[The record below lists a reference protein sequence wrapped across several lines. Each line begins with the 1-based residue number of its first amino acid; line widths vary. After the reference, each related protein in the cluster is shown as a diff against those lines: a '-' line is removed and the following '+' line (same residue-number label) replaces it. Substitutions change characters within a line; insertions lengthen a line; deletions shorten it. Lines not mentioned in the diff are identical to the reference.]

1 MKKISKRIIIAI
13 MTCLMLFV
21 CISCDNEA
29 KKYEKMRAE
38 LETVVSSVPIKTT
51 EDLSFPKKVGDYE
64 VTWTSSNEKVIS
76 NEGVV
81 TRQDEDVT
89 VKITIKITNGEL
101 SVIEEVTIV
110 VPKKEQ
116 IEEKPILSFEK
127 VQYEVKVDEK
137 ITLNPTIK
145 NAKGNEKVVYEYD
158 NEYLS
163 CENNTFT
170 ALKEGE
176 VVIRAFLEG
185 TSEKIEIKV
194 TISPKDT
201 SKPEVKTIAEVLN
214 SEDGSYIVEGT
225 IIATYARGFL
235 IDDTTGKILVF
246 LGQEFDGSIKVGDTV
261 KVQGSTSVYGLMKQF
276 GLDTTVEKTGEGAVD
291 QPTATEID
299 GAKLD
304 EFADLTEAQ
313 VQYVKMTGKLTVSGN
328 YFNLEVSGA
337 SKVTG
342 SITYPQD
349 QESLKALAGKKI
361 EITGYFIGVTGSSK
375 KYANIMVTEFK
386 EVGGSVIEPE
396 PEVKTIAEIL
406 AADLGE
412 YTTEGTVVA
421 VNAKG
426 ILIQDET
433 GYIYAFIG
441 QEPTVKAGDTVK
453 VKGTTSEFALA
464 KQFGSGIEVTKTG
477 EGTVTHPVA
486 KELDGAKLDEY
497 ANATEAKVE
506 YITFTGTLAAPDRY
520 YNVTVEGASKVIGS
534 ITYPLN
540 ADEIKALNGK
550 TVTVTGYLTGI
561 ASSNKYANVIAVE
574 VKEVGGS
581 VIEPEPEVKTIAEVL
596 NSEDGSYIVE
606 GTIIATYARGFL
618 IDDTTGKILVFLGQ
632 EFDGSIKV
640 GDTVKVQGSTSVY
653 GLMKQFGLDTT
664 VEKTGEGAV
673 DQPTATEIDG
683 AKLDEFADLT
693 EAQVQYVKMTG
704 KLTVSGNY
712 FNLEVSGASKVTGSI
727 TYPQDQESLKALAGK
742 KIEITGYFIGV
753 TGSSKKYANIMVTEF
768 KEVGGSVIEPEPEP
782 EPEPITGDVVLDFVK
797 NFGTYAGSWSTSYE
811 PKTITGKV
819 LGLNNNIKVVISI
832 ANKQKD
838 DQPIADRPVIAVG
851 KKGIEQTVVVS
862 GFEGKLKDVT
872 FNLKQ
877 WNEKKKFDSIII
889 EYSEDGTT
897 WTKASD
903 DAISGGSSAI
913 ATNQEVKSNVDL
925 STAKYIRL
933 YIKADSSS
941 NQQLGLTSISLNF
954 EK

>member
-276 GLDTTVEKTGEGAVD
+276 VLGTTVEKTGEGAVT

-304 EFADLTEAQ
+304 EFADLKEAQ

-349 QESLKALAGKKI
+349 QEALKALAGKNI
-361 EITGYFIGVTGSSK
+361 EVTGYFIGVTGSSK

-386 EVGGSVIEPE
+386 EVGGSVVEPE

-520 YNVTVEGASKVIGS
+520 YNVTVEGASNVIGS

-561 ASSNKYANVIAVE
+561 ASNNKYANVIAVE

-581 VIEPEPEVKTIAEVL
+581 VV
-596 NSEDGSYIVE
+596 
-606 GTIIATYARGFL
+606 
-618 IDDTTGKILVFLGQ
+618 
-632 EFDGSIKV
+632 
-640 GDTVKVQGSTSVY
+640 
-653 GLMKQFGLDTT
+653 
-664 VEKTGEGAV
+664 
-673 DQPTATEIDG
+673 
-683 AKLDEFADLT
+683 
-693 EAQVQYVKMTG
+693 
-704 KLTVSGNY
+704 
-712 FNLEVSGASKVTGSI
+712 
-727 TYPQDQESLKALAGK
+727 
-742 KIEITGYFIGV
+742 
-753 TGSSKKYANIMVTEF
+753 
-768 KEVGGSVIEPEPEP
+768 EPEP

-797 NFGTYAGSWSTSYE
+797 NFGTYANSWKKGYS
-811 PKTITGKV
+811 TITLTGKD
-819 LGLNNNIKVVISI
+819 LGLNNSIKVVMS
-832 ANKQKD
+832 AASKQE
-838 DQPIADRPVIAVG
+838 QQITDRPVIAAG
-851 KKGIEQTVVVS
+851 KKGTEQTVVVS
-862 GFEGKLKDVT
+862 GFSGKLKDVT

-877 WNEKKKFDSIII
+877 WNENKKFDSIII

-933 YIKADSSS
+933 YFKTSITSS

-954 EK
+954 KK

>member
-225 IIATYARGFL
+225 VIATYARGFL
-235 IDDTTGKILVF
+235 IDDATGKILVF

-342 SITYPQD
+342 SITYPQE
-349 QESLKALAGKKI
+349 QEALNALAGK
-361 EITGYFIGVTGSSK
+361 
-375 KYANIMVTEFK
+375 N
-386 EVGGSVIEPE
+386 
-396 PEVKTIAEIL
+396 
-406 AADLGE
+406 
-412 YTTEGTVVA
+412 
-421 VNAKG
+421 
-426 ILIQDET
+426 
-433 GYIYAFIG
+433 
-441 QEPTVKAGDTVK
+441 
-453 VKGTTSEFALA
+453 
-464 KQFGSGIEVTKTG
+464 IEV
-477 EGTVTHPVA
+477 
-486 KELDGAKLDEY
+486 
-497 ANATEAKVE
+497 
-506 YITFTGTLAAPDRY
+506 
-520 YNVTVEGASKVIGS
+520 
-534 ITYPLN
+534 
-540 ADEIKALNGK
+540 
-550 TVTVTGYLTGI
+550 
-561 ASSNKYANVIAVE
+561 
-574 VKEVGGS
+574 
-581 VIEPEPEVKTIAEVL
+581 
-596 NSEDGSYIVE
+596 
-606 GTIIATYARGFL
+606 
-618 IDDTTGKILVFLGQ
+618 
-632 EFDGSIKV
+632 
-640 GDTVKVQGSTSVY
+640 
-653 GLMKQFGLDTT
+653 
-664 VEKTGEGAV
+664 
-673 DQPTATEIDG
+673 
-683 AKLDEFADLT
+683 
-693 EAQVQYVKMTG
+693 
-704 KLTVSGNY
+704 
-712 FNLEVSGASKVTGSI
+712 
-727 TYPQDQESLKALAGK
+727 
-742 KIEITGYFIGV
+742 TGYFIGV

-782 EPEPITGDVVLDFVK
+782 EPITGDVVLDFVK
-797 NFGTYAGSWSTSYE
+797 NFGTYAGSWNTSYE
-811 PKTITGKV
+811 PKTITGKD
-819 LGLNNNIKVVISI
+819 LGLNNSIKVVISI

>member
-342 SITYPQD
+342 SITYPQE
-349 QESLKALAGKKI
+349 QEALNALAGK
-361 EITGYFIGVTGSSK
+361 
-375 KYANIMVTEFK
+375 N
-386 EVGGSVIEPE
+386 
-396 PEVKTIAEIL
+396 
-406 AADLGE
+406 
-412 YTTEGTVVA
+412 
-421 VNAKG
+421 
-426 ILIQDET
+426 
-433 GYIYAFIG
+433 
-441 QEPTVKAGDTVK
+441 
-453 VKGTTSEFALA
+453 
-464 KQFGSGIEVTKTG
+464 IEV
-477 EGTVTHPVA
+477 
-486 KELDGAKLDEY
+486 
-497 ANATEAKVE
+497 
-506 YITFTGTLAAPDRY
+506 
-520 YNVTVEGASKVIGS
+520 
-534 ITYPLN
+534 
-540 ADEIKALNGK
+540 
-550 TVTVTGYLTGI
+550 
-561 ASSNKYANVIAVE
+561 
-574 VKEVGGS
+574 
-581 VIEPEPEVKTIAEVL
+581 
-596 NSEDGSYIVE
+596 
-606 GTIIATYARGFL
+606 
-618 IDDTTGKILVFLGQ
+618 
-632 EFDGSIKV
+632 
-640 GDTVKVQGSTSVY
+640 
-653 GLMKQFGLDTT
+653 
-664 VEKTGEGAV
+664 
-673 DQPTATEIDG
+673 
-683 AKLDEFADLT
+683 
-693 EAQVQYVKMTG
+693 
-704 KLTVSGNY
+704 
-712 FNLEVSGASKVTGSI
+712 
-727 TYPQDQESLKALAGK
+727 
-742 KIEITGYFIGV
+742 TGYFIGV

-782 EPEPITGDVVLDFVK
+782 EPITGDVVLDFVK
-797 NFGTYAGSWSTSYE
+797 NFGTYAGSWNTSYE
-811 PKTITGKV
+811 PKTITGKD
-819 LGLNNNIKVVISI
+819 LGLNNSIKVVISI

>member
-342 SITYPQD
+342 SITYPQE
-349 QESLKALAGKKI
+349 QEALNALAGK
-361 EITGYFIGVTGSSK
+361 
-375 KYANIMVTEFK
+375 N
-386 EVGGSVIEPE
+386 
-396 PEVKTIAEIL
+396 
-406 AADLGE
+406 
-412 YTTEGTVVA
+412 
-421 VNAKG
+421 
-426 ILIQDET
+426 
-433 GYIYAFIG
+433 
-441 QEPTVKAGDTVK
+441 
-453 VKGTTSEFALA
+453 
-464 KQFGSGIEVTKTG
+464 IEV
-477 EGTVTHPVA
+477 
-486 KELDGAKLDEY
+486 
-497 ANATEAKVE
+497 
-506 YITFTGTLAAPDRY
+506 
-520 YNVTVEGASKVIGS
+520 
-534 ITYPLN
+534 
-540 ADEIKALNGK
+540 
-550 TVTVTGYLTGI
+550 
-561 ASSNKYANVIAVE
+561 
-574 VKEVGGS
+574 
-581 VIEPEPEVKTIAEVL
+581 
-596 NSEDGSYIVE
+596 
-606 GTIIATYARGFL
+606 
-618 IDDTTGKILVFLGQ
+618 
-632 EFDGSIKV
+632 
-640 GDTVKVQGSTSVY
+640 
-653 GLMKQFGLDTT
+653 
-664 VEKTGEGAV
+664 
-673 DQPTATEIDG
+673 
-683 AKLDEFADLT
+683 
-693 EAQVQYVKMTG
+693 
-704 KLTVSGNY
+704 
-712 FNLEVSGASKVTGSI
+712 
-727 TYPQDQESLKALAGK
+727 
-742 KIEITGYFIGV
+742 TGYFIGV

-797 NFGTYAGSWSTSYE
+797 NFGTYAGSWNTSYE
-811 PKTITGKV
+811 PKTITGKD
-819 LGLNNNIKVVISI
+819 LGLNNSIKVVISI

-889 EYSEDGTT
+889 EYSEDGTI

-913 ATNQEVKSNVDL
+913 AANQEVKSNVDL

>member
-342 SITYPQD
+342 SITYPQE
-349 QESLKALAGKKI
+349 QEALKALAGKNI
-361 EITGYFIGVTGSSK
+361 EVTGYFIGVTGSSK

-386 EVGGSVIEPE
+386 EVGG
-396 PEVKTIAEIL
+396 
-406 AADLGE
+406 
-412 YTTEGTVVA
+412 
-421 VNAKG
+421 
-426 ILIQDET
+426 
-433 GYIYAFIG
+433 
-441 QEPTVKAGDTVK
+441 
-453 VKGTTSEFALA
+453 
-464 KQFGSGIEVTKTG
+464 
-477 EGTVTHPVA
+477 
-486 KELDGAKLDEY
+486 
-497 ANATEAKVE
+497 
-506 YITFTGTLAAPDRY
+506 
-520 YNVTVEGASKVIGS
+520 
-534 ITYPLN
+534 
-540 ADEIKALNGK
+540 
-550 TVTVTGYLTGI
+550 
-561 ASSNKYANVIAVE
+561 
-574 VKEVGGS
+574 GS
-581 VIEPEPEVKTIAEVL
+581 VV
-596 NSEDGSYIVE
+596 
-606 GTIIATYARGFL
+606 
-618 IDDTTGKILVFLGQ
+618 
-632 EFDGSIKV
+632 
-640 GDTVKVQGSTSVY
+640 
-653 GLMKQFGLDTT
+653 
-664 VEKTGEGAV
+664 
-673 DQPTATEIDG
+673 
-683 AKLDEFADLT
+683 
-693 EAQVQYVKMTG
+693 
-704 KLTVSGNY
+704 
-712 FNLEVSGASKVTGSI
+712 
-727 TYPQDQESLKALAGK
+727 
-742 KIEITGYFIGV
+742 
-753 TGSSKKYANIMVTEF
+753 
-768 KEVGGSVIEPEPEP
+768 EPEP

-811 PKTITGKV
+811 LKTITGKD
-819 LGLNNNIKVVISI
+819 LGLNNSIKVVISI

>member
-342 SITYPQD
+342 SITYPQE
-349 QESLKALAGKKI
+349 QEALNALAGKNI
-361 EITGYFIGVTGSSK
+361 EVTGYFIGVTGSSK

-520 YNVTVEGASKVIGS
+520 YNVTVEGASNVIGS

-561 ASSNKYANVIAVE
+561 ASNNKYANVIAVE

-581 VIEPEPEVKTIAEVL
+581 VI
-596 NSEDGSYIVE
+596 
-606 GTIIATYARGFL
+606 
-618 IDDTTGKILVFLGQ
+618 
-632 EFDGSIKV
+632 
-640 GDTVKVQGSTSVY
+640 
-653 GLMKQFGLDTT
+653 
-664 VEKTGEGAV
+664 
-673 DQPTATEIDG
+673 
-683 AKLDEFADLT
+683 
-693 EAQVQYVKMTG
+693 
-704 KLTVSGNY
+704 
-712 FNLEVSGASKVTGSI
+712 
-727 TYPQDQESLKALAGK
+727 
-742 KIEITGYFIGV
+742 
-753 TGSSKKYANIMVTEF
+753 
-768 KEVGGSVIEPEPEP
+768 EPEP

-811 PKTITGKV
+811 PKTITGKD
-819 LGLNNNIKVVISI
+819 LGLNNSIKVVISI

-913 ATNQEVKSNVDL
+913 AANQEVKSNVDL

>member
-1 MKKISKRIIIAI
+1 MKKFFALIIAFF
-13 MTCLMLFV
+13 MLFAFV
-21 CISCDNEA
+21 GCDNSTEFDFELRFNKIFEDVDVDNVTSDLKLPTSIGSLTIVWESSNTDVLSNDGKIFNTTGEVISVTLTA
-29 KKYEKMRAE
+29 HMQHEKEKADLSKDLKIAPTGGIKDI
-38 LETVVSSVPIKTT
+38 LEGETGTYKIKGTVVAINAR
-51 EDLSFPKKVGDYE
+51 SFI
-64 VTWTSSNEKVIS
+64 IS
-76 NEGVV
+76 DG
-81 TRQDEDVT
+81 
-89 VKITIKITNGEL
+89 TNG
-101 SVIEEVTIV
+101 
-110 VPKKEQ
+110 
-116 IEEKPILSFEK
+116 
-127 VQYEVKVDEK
+127 
-137 ITLNPTIK
+137 
-145 NAKGNEKVVYEYD
+145 
-158 NEYLS
+158 
-163 CENNTFT
+163 
-170 ALKEGE
+170 
-176 VVIRAFLEG
+176 
-185 TSEKIEIKV
+185 
-194 TISPKDT
+194 
-201 SKPEVKTIAEVLN
+201 
-214 SEDGSYIVEGT
+214 
-225 IIATYARGFL
+225 
-235 IDDTTGKILVF
+235 ILVF
-246 LGQEFDGSIKVGDTV
+246 KGGSWACDVEIGEVLELRGETTKYPTSLTEGVGVQFGQDAVYTRVSTGTYTYPAAKELKAADVENYAKEKIIKPEYVKLTGKLSVSDKGDGKVYYNLVIDGTKIKGSLAYPTNSEELKALDGKNVEVYGYIVYGT
-261 KVQGSTSVYGLMKQF
+261 GSTSVNFLNI
-276 GLDTTVEKTGEGAVD
+276 VS
-291 QPTATEID
+291 TE
-299 GAKLD
+299 
-304 EFADLTEAQ
+304 
-313 VQYVKMTGKLTVSGN
+313 V
-328 YFNLEVSGA
+328 
-337 SKVTG
+337 
-342 SITYPQD
+342 
-349 QESLKALAGKKI
+349 
-361 EITGYFIGVTGSSK
+361 
-375 KYANIMVTEFK
+375 K
-386 EVGGSVIEPE
+386 EVGGSEEPNPD

-581 VIEPEPEVKTIAEVL
+581 VIEPEPE
-596 NSEDGSYIVE
+596 
-606 GTIIATYARGFL
+606 
-618 IDDTTGKILVFLGQ
+618 
-632 EFDGSIKV
+632 
-640 GDTVKVQGSTSVY
+640 
-653 GLMKQFGLDTT
+653 
-664 VEKTGEGAV
+664 
-673 DQPTATEIDG
+673 
-683 AKLDEFADLT
+683 
-693 EAQVQYVKMTG
+693 
-704 KLTVSGNY
+704 
-712 FNLEVSGASKVTGSI
+712 
-727 TYPQDQESLKALAGK
+727 
-742 KIEITGYFIGV
+742 
-753 TGSSKKYANIMVTEF
+753 
-768 KEVGGSVIEPEPEP
+768 
-782 EPEPITGDVVLDFVK
+782 PITGDVVLDFVK

-811 PKTITGKV
+811 PKTITGKD

-877 WNEKKKFDSIII
+877 WNEKKKFNSIII

>member
-225 IIATYARGFL
+225 VIATYARGFL

-276 GLDTTVEKTGEGAVD
+276 GLGTTVEKTGEGKVD

-342 SITYPQD
+342 SITYPQE
-349 QESLKALAGKKI
+349 QEALNALAGKNI
-361 EITGYFIGVTGSSK
+361 EVTGYFIGVTGSSK

-386 EVGGSVIEPE
+386 EVGGSV
-396 PEVKTIAEIL
+396 V
-406 AADLGE
+406 
-412 YTTEGTVVA
+412 
-421 VNAKG
+421 
-426 ILIQDET
+426 
-433 GYIYAFIG
+433 
-441 QEPTVKAGDTVK
+441 
-453 VKGTTSEFALA
+453 
-464 KQFGSGIEVTKTG
+464 
-477 EGTVTHPVA
+477 
-486 KELDGAKLDEY
+486 
-497 ANATEAKVE
+497 
-506 YITFTGTLAAPDRY
+506 
-520 YNVTVEGASKVIGS
+520 
-534 ITYPLN
+534 
-540 ADEIKALNGK
+540 
-550 TVTVTGYLTGI
+550 
-561 ASSNKYANVIAVE
+561 
-574 VKEVGGS
+574 
-581 VIEPEPEVKTIAEVL
+581 
-596 NSEDGSYIVE
+596 
-606 GTIIATYARGFL
+606 
-618 IDDTTGKILVFLGQ
+618 
-632 EFDGSIKV
+632 
-640 GDTVKVQGSTSVY
+640 
-653 GLMKQFGLDTT
+653 
-664 VEKTGEGAV
+664 
-673 DQPTATEIDG
+673 
-683 AKLDEFADLT
+683 
-693 EAQVQYVKMTG
+693 
-704 KLTVSGNY
+704 
-712 FNLEVSGASKVTGSI
+712 
-727 TYPQDQESLKALAGK
+727 
-742 KIEITGYFIGV
+742 
-753 TGSSKKYANIMVTEF
+753 
-768 KEVGGSVIEPEPEP
+768 EPEP

-811 PKTITGKV
+811 PKTITGKD
-819 LGLNNNIKVVISI
+819 LGLNNSIKVVISI

>member
-349 QESLKALAGKKI
+349 QEALNALAGKNI
-361 EITGYFIGVTGSSK
+361 EVTGYFIGVTGSSK

-386 EVGGSVIEPE
+386 EVGGSV
-396 PEVKTIAEIL
+396 V
-406 AADLGE
+406 
-412 YTTEGTVVA
+412 
-421 VNAKG
+421 
-426 ILIQDET
+426 
-433 GYIYAFIG
+433 
-441 QEPTVKAGDTVK
+441 
-453 VKGTTSEFALA
+453 
-464 KQFGSGIEVTKTG
+464 
-477 EGTVTHPVA
+477 
-486 KELDGAKLDEY
+486 
-497 ANATEAKVE
+497 
-506 YITFTGTLAAPDRY
+506 
-520 YNVTVEGASKVIGS
+520 
-534 ITYPLN
+534 
-540 ADEIKALNGK
+540 
-550 TVTVTGYLTGI
+550 
-561 ASSNKYANVIAVE
+561 
-574 VKEVGGS
+574 
-581 VIEPEPEVKTIAEVL
+581 
-596 NSEDGSYIVE
+596 
-606 GTIIATYARGFL
+606 
-618 IDDTTGKILVFLGQ
+618 
-632 EFDGSIKV
+632 
-640 GDTVKVQGSTSVY
+640 
-653 GLMKQFGLDTT
+653 
-664 VEKTGEGAV
+664 
-673 DQPTATEIDG
+673 
-683 AKLDEFADLT
+683 
-693 EAQVQYVKMTG
+693 
-704 KLTVSGNY
+704 
-712 FNLEVSGASKVTGSI
+712 
-727 TYPQDQESLKALAGK
+727 
-742 KIEITGYFIGV
+742 
-753 TGSSKKYANIMVTEF
+753 
-768 KEVGGSVIEPEPEP
+768 EP

-811 PKTITGKV
+811 PKTITGKD

-913 ATNQEVKSNVDL
+913 AANQEVKSNVDL

>member
-342 SITYPQD
+342 SITYPQE
-349 QESLKALAGKKI
+349 QEALNALAGKNI
-361 EITGYFIGVTGSSK
+361 EVTGYFIGVTGSSK

-520 YNVTVEGASKVIGS
+520 YNVTVEGASNVIGS

-561 ASSNKYANVIAVE
+561 ASNNKYANVIAVE
-574 VKEVGGS
+574 V
-581 VIEPEPEVKTIAEVL
+581 
-596 NSEDGSYIVE
+596 
-606 GTIIATYARGFL
+606 
-618 IDDTTGKILVFLGQ
+618 
-632 EFDGSIKV
+632 
-640 GDTVKVQGSTSVY
+640 
-653 GLMKQFGLDTT
+653 
-664 VEKTGEGAV
+664 
-673 DQPTATEIDG
+673 
-683 AKLDEFADLT
+683 
-693 EAQVQYVKMTG
+693 
-704 KLTVSGNY
+704 
-712 FNLEVSGASKVTGSI
+712 
-727 TYPQDQESLKALAGK
+727 
-742 KIEITGYFIGV
+742 
-753 TGSSKKYANIMVTEF
+753 

-811 PKTITGKV
+811 PKTITGKD
-819 LGLNNNIKVVISI
+819 LGLNNSIKVVISI

>member
-116 IEEKPILSFEK
+116 IEEKQILSFEK

-276 GLDTTVEKTGEGAVD
+276 GLDTTVEKTGEGTVTHPVAK
-291 QPTATEID
+291 ELD

-349 QESLKALAGKKI
+349 QEALNALAGKNI
-361 EITGYFIGVTGSSK
+361 EVTGYFIGVTGSSK

-386 EVGGSVIEPE
+386 EVGGSVVEPE

-581 VIEPEPEVKTIAEVL
+581 VIEPEPE
-596 NSEDGSYIVE
+596 
-606 GTIIATYARGFL
+606 
-618 IDDTTGKILVFLGQ
+618 
-632 EFDGSIKV
+632 
-640 GDTVKVQGSTSVY
+640 
-653 GLMKQFGLDTT
+653 
-664 VEKTGEGAV
+664 
-673 DQPTATEIDG
+673 
-683 AKLDEFADLT
+683 
-693 EAQVQYVKMTG
+693 
-704 KLTVSGNY
+704 
-712 FNLEVSGASKVTGSI
+712 
-727 TYPQDQESLKALAGK
+727 
-742 KIEITGYFIGV
+742 
-753 TGSSKKYANIMVTEF
+753 
-768 KEVGGSVIEPEPEP
+768 
-782 EPEPITGDVVLDFVK
+782 PITGDVVLDFVK
-797 NFGTYAGSWSTSYE
+797 NFGTYAGSWNTSYE
-811 PKTITGKV
+811 PKTITGKD

-913 ATNQEVKSNVDL
+913 AANQEVKSNVDL

>member
-225 IIATYARGFL
+225 VIATYARGFL
-235 IDDTTGKILVF
+235 IDDATGKILVF

-342 SITYPQD
+342 SITYPQE
-349 QESLKALAGKKI
+349 QEALNALAGK
-361 EITGYFIGVTGSSK
+361 
-375 KYANIMVTEFK
+375 N
-386 EVGGSVIEPE
+386 
-396 PEVKTIAEIL
+396 
-406 AADLGE
+406 
-412 YTTEGTVVA
+412 
-421 VNAKG
+421 
-426 ILIQDET
+426 
-433 GYIYAFIG
+433 
-441 QEPTVKAGDTVK
+441 
-453 VKGTTSEFALA
+453 
-464 KQFGSGIEVTKTG
+464 IEV
-477 EGTVTHPVA
+477 
-486 KELDGAKLDEY
+486 
-497 ANATEAKVE
+497 
-506 YITFTGTLAAPDRY
+506 
-520 YNVTVEGASKVIGS
+520 
-534 ITYPLN
+534 
-540 ADEIKALNGK
+540 
-550 TVTVTGYLTGI
+550 
-561 ASSNKYANVIAVE
+561 
-574 VKEVGGS
+574 
-581 VIEPEPEVKTIAEVL
+581 
-596 NSEDGSYIVE
+596 
-606 GTIIATYARGFL
+606 
-618 IDDTTGKILVFLGQ
+618 
-632 EFDGSIKV
+632 
-640 GDTVKVQGSTSVY
+640 
-653 GLMKQFGLDTT
+653 
-664 VEKTGEGAV
+664 
-673 DQPTATEIDG
+673 
-683 AKLDEFADLT
+683 
-693 EAQVQYVKMTG
+693 
-704 KLTVSGNY
+704 
-712 FNLEVSGASKVTGSI
+712 
-727 TYPQDQESLKALAGK
+727 
-742 KIEITGYFIGV
+742 TGYFIGV

-797 NFGTYAGSWSTSYE
+797 NFGTYAGSWNTSYE
-811 PKTITGKV
+811 PKTITGKD
-819 LGLNNNIKVVISI
+819 LGLNNSIKVVISI

-913 ATNQEVKSNVDL
+913 AANQEVKSNVDL

>member
-261 KVQGSTSVYGLMKQF
+261 KVQGSTSLYGLMKQF

-349 QESLKALAGKKI
+349 QEALNALAGKNI
-361 EITGYFIGVTGSSK
+361 EVTGYFIGVTGSSK

-396 PEVKTIAEIL
+396 PEAKTIAEIL

-581 VIEPEPEVKTIAEVL
+581 VIEPEPEAKTIAEIL
-596 NSEDGSYIVE
+596 AADLGEYTTE
-606 GTIIATYARGFL
+606 GTVVAVNAKGILIQDETGYIYAF
-618 IDDTTGKILVFLGQ
+618 IGQ
-632 EFDGSIKV
+632 EPTVKA
-640 GDTVKVQGSTSVY
+640 GDTVKVKGTTSEFA
-653 GLMKQFGLDTT
+653 LAKQFGSGIEVT
-664 VEKTGEGAV
+664 KTGEGTVTHPVAK
-673 DQPTATEIDG
+673 ELDG
-683 AKLDEFADLT
+683 AKLDEYANAT
-693 EAQVQYVKMTG
+693 EAKVEYITFTG
-704 KLTVSGNY
+704 TLAAPDRYYNVTV
-712 FNLEVSGASKVTGSI
+712 EGASKVIGSI
-727 TYPQDQESLKALAGK
+727 TYPLNADEIKALNGK
-742 KIEITGYFIGV
+742 TVTVTGYL
-753 TGSSKKYANIMVTEF
+753 TGIASSNKYANVIAVEV
-768 KEVGGSVIEPEPEP
+768 KEVGGSVIEP

-811 PKTITGKV
+811 PKTITGKD

-954 EK
+954 EE

>member
-1 MKKISKRIIIAI
+1 MKKISKRIIVAI

-261 KVQGSTSVYGLMKQF
+261 KVKGTTSVYGLMKQF

-342 SITYPQD
+342 SITYPQE
-349 QESLKALAGKKI
+349 QEALNALAGKNI
-361 EITGYFIGVTGSSK
+361 EVTGYFIGVTGSSK

-386 EVGGSVIEPE
+386 EVGGSVVEPE
-396 PEVKTIAEIL
+396 PKVKTIAEIL

-581 VIEPEPEVKTIAEVL
+581 VIEPEPE
-596 NSEDGSYIVE
+596 
-606 GTIIATYARGFL
+606 
-618 IDDTTGKILVFLGQ
+618 
-632 EFDGSIKV
+632 
-640 GDTVKVQGSTSVY
+640 
-653 GLMKQFGLDTT
+653 
-664 VEKTGEGAV
+664 
-673 DQPTATEIDG
+673 
-683 AKLDEFADLT
+683 
-693 EAQVQYVKMTG
+693 
-704 KLTVSGNY
+704 
-712 FNLEVSGASKVTGSI
+712 
-727 TYPQDQESLKALAGK
+727 
-742 KIEITGYFIGV
+742 
-753 TGSSKKYANIMVTEF
+753 
-768 KEVGGSVIEPEPEP
+768 
-782 EPEPITGDVVLDFVK
+782 PITGDVVLDFVK

-811 PKTITGKV
+811 PKTITGKD

-954 EK
+954 EE

>member
-342 SITYPQD
+342 SITYPQE
-349 QESLKALAGKKI
+349 QEALNALAGK
-361 EITGYFIGVTGSSK
+361 
-375 KYANIMVTEFK
+375 N
-386 EVGGSVIEPE
+386 
-396 PEVKTIAEIL
+396 
-406 AADLGE
+406 
-412 YTTEGTVVA
+412 
-421 VNAKG
+421 
-426 ILIQDET
+426 
-433 GYIYAFIG
+433 
-441 QEPTVKAGDTVK
+441 
-453 VKGTTSEFALA
+453 
-464 KQFGSGIEVTKTG
+464 IEV
-477 EGTVTHPVA
+477 
-486 KELDGAKLDEY
+486 
-497 ANATEAKVE
+497 
-506 YITFTGTLAAPDRY
+506 
-520 YNVTVEGASKVIGS
+520 
-534 ITYPLN
+534 
-540 ADEIKALNGK
+540 
-550 TVTVTGYLTGI
+550 
-561 ASSNKYANVIAVE
+561 
-574 VKEVGGS
+574 
-581 VIEPEPEVKTIAEVL
+581 
-596 NSEDGSYIVE
+596 
-606 GTIIATYARGFL
+606 
-618 IDDTTGKILVFLGQ
+618 
-632 EFDGSIKV
+632 
-640 GDTVKVQGSTSVY
+640 
-653 GLMKQFGLDTT
+653 
-664 VEKTGEGAV
+664 
-673 DQPTATEIDG
+673 
-683 AKLDEFADLT
+683 
-693 EAQVQYVKMTG
+693 
-704 KLTVSGNY
+704 
-712 FNLEVSGASKVTGSI
+712 
-727 TYPQDQESLKALAGK
+727 
-742 KIEITGYFIGV
+742 TGYFIGV

-811 PKTITGKV
+811 PKTITGKD
-819 LGLNNNIKVVISI
+819 LGLNNSIKVVISI

-889 EYSEDGTT
+889 EYSEDGTI

-913 ATNQEVKSNVDL
+913 AANQEVKSNVDL

>member
-276 GLDTTVEKTGEGAVD
+276 VLGTTVEKTGEGAVT

-304 EFADLTEAQ
+304 EFADLKEAQ

-349 QESLKALAGKKI
+349 QEALNALAGKNI
-361 EITGYFIGVTGSSK
+361 EVTGYFIGVTGSSK

-386 EVGGSVIEPE
+386 EVGGSVVEPE

-520 YNVTVEGASKVIGS
+520 YNVTVEGASNVIGS

-561 ASSNKYANVIAVE
+561 ASNNKYANVIAVE

-581 VIEPEPEVKTIAEVL
+581 VV
-596 NSEDGSYIVE
+596 
-606 GTIIATYARGFL
+606 
-618 IDDTTGKILVFLGQ
+618 
-632 EFDGSIKV
+632 
-640 GDTVKVQGSTSVY
+640 
-653 GLMKQFGLDTT
+653 
-664 VEKTGEGAV
+664 
-673 DQPTATEIDG
+673 
-683 AKLDEFADLT
+683 
-693 EAQVQYVKMTG
+693 
-704 KLTVSGNY
+704 
-712 FNLEVSGASKVTGSI
+712 
-727 TYPQDQESLKALAGK
+727 
-742 KIEITGYFIGV
+742 
-753 TGSSKKYANIMVTEF
+753 
-768 KEVGGSVIEPEPEP
+768 EPEP

-797 NFGTYAGSWSTSYE
+797 NFGTYANSWKKGYS
-811 PKTITGKV
+811 TITLTGKD
-819 LGLNNNIKVVISI
+819 LGLNNSIKVVMS
-832 ANKQKD
+832 AASKQE
-838 DQPIADRPVIAVG
+838 QQITDRPVIAAG
-851 KKGIEQTVVVS
+851 KKGTEQTVVVS
-862 GFEGKLKDVT
+862 GFSGKLKDVT
-872 FNLKQ
+872 FTLKQ
-877 WNEKKKFDSIII
+877 WNENKKFDSIII

-933 YIKADSSS
+933 YFKTSITSS

-954 EK
+954 KK

>member
-349 QESLKALAGKKI
+349 QEALNALAGKNI
-361 EITGYFIGVTGSSK
+361 EVTGYFIGVTGSSK

-386 EVGGSVIEPE
+386 EVGGSVVEPE

-520 YNVTVEGASKVIGS
+520 YNVTVEGASNVIGS

-581 VIEPEPEVKTIAEVL
+581 VV
-596 NSEDGSYIVE
+596 
-606 GTIIATYARGFL
+606 
-618 IDDTTGKILVFLGQ
+618 
-632 EFDGSIKV
+632 
-640 GDTVKVQGSTSVY
+640 
-653 GLMKQFGLDTT
+653 
-664 VEKTGEGAV
+664 
-673 DQPTATEIDG
+673 
-683 AKLDEFADLT
+683 
-693 EAQVQYVKMTG
+693 
-704 KLTVSGNY
+704 
-712 FNLEVSGASKVTGSI
+712 
-727 TYPQDQESLKALAGK
+727 
-742 KIEITGYFIGV
+742 
-753 TGSSKKYANIMVTEF
+753 
-768 KEVGGSVIEPEPEP
+768 EP

-811 PKTITGKV
+811 PKTITGKD

-913 ATNQEVKSNVDL
+913 AANQEVKSNVDL

>member
-1 MKKISKRIIIAI
+1 MKKFFALIIAFFMLFAFVGCDNSTEFDFELRFNKIFEDVDVDNVTSDLKLPTSIGSLTIVWESSNTDVLSNDGKIFNTTGEVISVTLTAHMQHEKEKADLSKDLKIAPTGGIKDILEGETGTYKIKGTVVAINARSFIISDGTNGILVFKGGSWACDVEIGEVLELRGETTKYPTSLTEGVGVQFGQDAVYTRVSTGTYTYPAAKELKAADVENYAKEKIIKPEYVKLTGKLSVSDKGDGKVYYNLVIDGTKIKGSLAYPTNGEELKALDGKNVEVYGYIVYGTGSTSVNFLNIVSTEVKEVGGGSVVEPDPETKKIS
-13 MTCLMLFV
+13 
-21 CISCDNEA
+21 D
-29 KKYEKMRAE
+29 
-38 LETVVSSVPIKTT
+38 
-51 EDLSFPKKVGDYE
+51 
-64 VTWTSSNEKVIS
+64 
-76 NEGVV
+76 
-81 TRQDEDVT
+81 
-89 VKITIKITNGEL
+89 
-101 SVIEEVTIV
+101 
-110 VPKKEQ
+110 
-116 IEEKPILSFEK
+116 IL
-127 VQYEVKVDEK
+127 
-137 ITLNPTIK
+137 
-145 NAKGNEKVVYEYD
+145 A
-158 NEYLS
+158 
-163 CENNTFT
+163 
-170 ALKEGE
+170 A
-176 VVIRAFLEG
+176 
-185 TSEKIEIKV
+185 
-194 TISPKDT
+194 
-201 SKPEVKTIAEVLN
+201 
-214 SEDGSYIVEGT
+214 EDGSYTAEGT
-225 IIATYARGFL
+225 VIATYARGFL

-342 SITYPQD
+342 SITYPQE
-349 QESLKALAGKKI
+349 QEALNALAGKNI
-361 EITGYFIGVTGSSK
+361 EVTGYFIGVTGSSK

-581 VIEPEPEVKTIAEVL
+581 VIEPEPE
-596 NSEDGSYIVE
+596 
-606 GTIIATYARGFL
+606 
-618 IDDTTGKILVFLGQ
+618 
-632 EFDGSIKV
+632 
-640 GDTVKVQGSTSVY
+640 
-653 GLMKQFGLDTT
+653 
-664 VEKTGEGAV
+664 
-673 DQPTATEIDG
+673 
-683 AKLDEFADLT
+683 
-693 EAQVQYVKMTG
+693 
-704 KLTVSGNY
+704 
-712 FNLEVSGASKVTGSI
+712 
-727 TYPQDQESLKALAGK
+727 
-742 KIEITGYFIGV
+742 
-753 TGSSKKYANIMVTEF
+753 
-768 KEVGGSVIEPEPEP
+768 P

-797 NFGTYAGSWSTSYE
+797 NFGTYAGSWNTSYE
-811 PKTITGKV
+811 PKTITGKD
-819 LGLNNNIKVVISI
+819 LGLNNSIKVVISI

>member
-349 QESLKALAGKKI
+349 QEALNALAGKNI
-361 EITGYFIGVTGSSK
+361 EVTGYFIGVTGSSK

-386 EVGGSVIEPE
+386 EVGGSVVEPE

-520 YNVTVEGASKVIGS
+520 YNVTVEGASNVIGS

-581 VIEPEPEVKTIAEVL
+581 VIEPEPE
-596 NSEDGSYIVE
+596 
-606 GTIIATYARGFL
+606 
-618 IDDTTGKILVFLGQ
+618 
-632 EFDGSIKV
+632 
-640 GDTVKVQGSTSVY
+640 
-653 GLMKQFGLDTT
+653 
-664 VEKTGEGAV
+664 
-673 DQPTATEIDG
+673 
-683 AKLDEFADLT
+683 
-693 EAQVQYVKMTG
+693 
-704 KLTVSGNY
+704 
-712 FNLEVSGASKVTGSI
+712 
-727 TYPQDQESLKALAGK
+727 
-742 KIEITGYFIGV
+742 
-753 TGSSKKYANIMVTEF
+753 
-768 KEVGGSVIEPEPEP
+768 
-782 EPEPITGDVVLDFVK
+782 PITGDVVLDFVK

-811 PKTITGKV
+811 PKTITGKD

>member
-276 GLDTTVEKTGEGAVD
+276 GLDTTVEKTGEG
-291 QPTATEID
+291 
-299 GAKLD
+299 
-304 EFADLTEAQ
+304 
-313 VQYVKMTGKLTVSGN
+313 
-328 YFNLEVSGA
+328 
-337 SKVTG
+337 
-342 SITYPQD
+342 
-349 QESLKALAGKKI
+349 
-361 EITGYFIGVTGSSK
+361 
-375 KYANIMVTEFK
+375 
-386 EVGGSVIEPE
+386 
-396 PEVKTIAEIL
+396 
-406 AADLGE
+406 
-412 YTTEGTVVA
+412 
-421 VNAKG
+421 
-426 ILIQDET
+426 
-433 GYIYAFIG
+433 
-441 QEPTVKAGDTVK
+441 
-453 VKGTTSEFALA
+453 
-464 KQFGSGIEVTKTG
+464 
-477 EGTVTHPVA
+477 TVTHPVA

-581 VIEPEPEVKTIAEVL
+581 VIEPEPE
-596 NSEDGSYIVE
+596 
-606 GTIIATYARGFL
+606 
-618 IDDTTGKILVFLGQ
+618 
-632 EFDGSIKV
+632 
-640 GDTVKVQGSTSVY
+640 
-653 GLMKQFGLDTT
+653 
-664 VEKTGEGAV
+664 
-673 DQPTATEIDG
+673 
-683 AKLDEFADLT
+683 
-693 EAQVQYVKMTG
+693 
-704 KLTVSGNY
+704 
-712 FNLEVSGASKVTGSI
+712 
-727 TYPQDQESLKALAGK
+727 
-742 KIEITGYFIGV
+742 
-753 TGSSKKYANIMVTEF
+753 
-768 KEVGGSVIEPEPEP
+768 
-782 EPEPITGDVVLDFVK
+782 PITGDVVLDFVK

-811 PKTITGKV
+811 PKTITGKD

-889 EYSEDGTT
+889 EYSEDGNSWSSKSAQTGT
-897 WTKASD
+897 DNGTDTYEEDLKGASVRYIMLSVVVLVLLLQTK
-903 DAISGGSSAI
+903 
-913 ATNQEVKSNVDL
+913 K
-925 STAKYIRL
+925 
-933 YIKADSSS
+933 
-941 NQQLGLTSISLNF
+941 
-954 EK
+954 

>member
-214 SEDGSYIVEGT
+214 SEDGSYIVEG
-225 IIATYARGFL
+225 
-235 IDDTTGKILVF
+235 
-246 LGQEFDGSIKVGDTV
+246 
-261 KVQGSTSVYGLMKQF
+261 
-276 GLDTTVEKTGEGAVD
+276 
-291 QPTATEID
+291 
-299 GAKLD
+299 
-304 EFADLTEAQ
+304 
-313 VQYVKMTGKLTVSGN
+313 
-328 YFNLEVSGA
+328 
-337 SKVTG
+337 
-342 SITYPQD
+342 
-349 QESLKALAGKKI
+349 
-361 EITGYFIGVTGSSK
+361 
-375 KYANIMVTEFK
+375 
-386 EVGGSVIEPE
+386 
-396 PEVKTIAEIL
+396 
-406 AADLGE
+406 
-412 YTTEGTVVA
+412 
-421 VNAKG
+421 
-426 ILIQDET
+426 
-433 GYIYAFIG
+433 
-441 QEPTVKAGDTVK
+441 
-453 VKGTTSEFALA
+453 
-464 KQFGSGIEVTKTG
+464 
-477 EGTVTHPVA
+477 
-486 KELDGAKLDEY
+486 
-497 ANATEAKVE
+497 
-506 YITFTGTLAAPDRY
+506 
-520 YNVTVEGASKVIGS
+520 
-534 ITYPLN
+534 
-540 ADEIKALNGK
+540 
-550 TVTVTGYLTGI
+550 
-561 ASSNKYANVIAVE
+561 
-574 VKEVGGS
+574 
-581 VIEPEPEVKTIAEVL
+581 
-596 NSEDGSYIVE
+596 

-727 TYPQDQESLKALAGK
+727 TYPQDQEALNALAGK
-742 KIEITGYFIGV
+742 NIEVTGYFIGV

-768 KEVGGSVIEPEPEP
+768 KEVGGSVIEP

-811 PKTITGKV
+811 PKTITGKD

-903 DAISGGSSAI
+903 DAISG
-913 ATNQEVKSNVDL
+913 
-925 STAKYIRL
+925 
-933 YIKADSSS
+933 
-941 NQQLGLTSISLNF
+941 
-954 EK
+954 